1 MKKIIRKFIKK
12 YFKLLLRKS
21 SSFITKDITQEL
33 QRRSLSATVDYI
45 QEKMKMVDSVNSKLE
60 LLNKSLEKVDFTK
73 NGLICEF
80 GVFSGRTINHI
91 AKQVKQVVYGF
102 DSFEGLPEQ
111 WRDGFAQ
118 AHFKVAHLPKVK
130 PNVKLIKGWFDKT
143 LPRFIQEHAE
153 PMAFLHIDC
162 DLYSSTKTIFDLC
175 KDRIST
181 GTVIVFD
188 EYFNYPGWK
197 DGEFKAFQEFVS
209 SNNLR
214 YQYLGY
220 NRYHEQAA
228 VLIL

>member
-1 MKKIIRKFIKK
+1 MKRLIRKVIKK
-12 YFKLLLRKS
+12 CFESLLRNKNYLEARN
-21 SSFITKDITQEL
+21 ITLEL
-33 QRRSLSATVDYI
+33 QRRALNSTVDYI
-45 QEKMKMVDSVNSKLE
+45 QKKMGTVDSVNSGLE
-60 LLNKSLEKVDFTK
+60 LLNKSMEKIDFTK

-91 AKQVKQVVYGF
+91 AKQVKQIVYGF
-102 DSFEGLPEQ
+102 DSFDGLPER
-111 WRDGFAQ
+111 WRDGYGQ
-118 AHFKVAHLPKVK
+118 GHFKVTHLPKVES
-130 PNVKLIKGWFDKT
+130 NVRLVKGWFDQS
-143 LPRFIQEHAE
+143 LPRFIQEHVE
-153 PMAFLHIDC
+153 PIIFLHIDC

-188 EYFNYPGWK
+188 EYFNYPEWE
-197 DGEFKAFQEFVS
+197 DGEFKAFQEFIS

-220 NRYHEQAA
+220 NRYHEQVA